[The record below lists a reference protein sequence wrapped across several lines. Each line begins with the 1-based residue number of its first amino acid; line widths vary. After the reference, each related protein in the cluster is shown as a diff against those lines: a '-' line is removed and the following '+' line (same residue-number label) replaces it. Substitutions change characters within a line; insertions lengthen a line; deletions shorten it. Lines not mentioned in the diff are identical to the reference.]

1 MVQQPVCVFDDYQ
14 MVMMRHTSPI
24 NRSMEKIM
32 QLKSLI
38 VVGLIMAMLPL
49 AAISAPQQ
57 GRGEN
62 MEAEGV
68 RGLVTI

>member
-1 MVQQPVCVFDDYQ
+1 
-14 MVMMRHTSPI
+14 
-24 NRSMEKIM
+24 M